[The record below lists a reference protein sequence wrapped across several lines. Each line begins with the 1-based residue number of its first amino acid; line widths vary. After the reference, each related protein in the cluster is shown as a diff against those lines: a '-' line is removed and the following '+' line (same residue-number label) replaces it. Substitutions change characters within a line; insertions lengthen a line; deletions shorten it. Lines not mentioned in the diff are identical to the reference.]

1 MTDTLRQTA
10 LYDLHHEEGAKMVP
24 FAGWEMPVQYASG
37 VLNEHLHTRAN
48 AGLFDVGH
56 MGQVRVIP
64 EDNQLETA
72 ALALESLIPADI
84 VGLAPGRQRY
94 GLFTDPEGGI
104 LDDLMIIHRGDH
116 YLLVVNAA
124 CADQDIAHLRSLTG
138 VRVEPLT
145 DQGLIALQGPLAEQ
159 ALARLLPEVAEMRFM
174 DAREI
179 EWDGVPLLIC
189 RSGYTGE
196 DGFEISVPN
205 SHARKLAETLLEFPE
220 VAPVGLGARDSLR
233 LEAGLPL
240 YGHDMDRDVS
250 PSEASLGWSI
260 PKVRRAGGAREG
272 GFPGAHG
279 ILVELREGPSRTRRG
294 LRPDGRAPIREGVA
308 LFDAEVGGR
317 SLGHVRSGGF
327 GPSVGGPIAVA
338 LFDPALP
345 EGAKLWAE
353 LRGKR
358 IPVTVTA
365 LPFIQSSYKR

>member
-10 LYDLHHEEGAKMVP
+10 LFDLHHEEGAKMVP
-24 FAGWEMPVQYASG
+24 FAGWDMPVQYASG

-64 EDNQLETA
+64 EDGRLETA
-72 ALALESLIPADI
+72 ALALETLIPADI
-84 VGLAPGRQRY
+84 LGLAPGRQRY
-94 GLFTDPEGGI
+94 GIFTDEEGGI

-124 CADQDIAHLRSLTG
+124 CADQDIAHLRTLSG
-138 VRVEPLT
+138 VRIEPLT

-179 EWDGVPLLIC
+179 AWDGVPLLVC

-205 SHARKLAETLLEFPE
+205 SHVRKLAETLLEFPE
-220 VAPVGLGARDSLR
+220 VAPIGLGARDSLR

-250 PSEASLGWSI
+250 PAEASLGWAI
-260 PKVRRAGGAREG
+260 PKVRRIGGAREA

-279 ILVELREGPSRTRRG
+279 ILLELQEGPSRTRRG
-294 LRPDGRAPIREGVA
+294 LRPEGRAPIREGVE
-308 LFDAEVGGR
+308 LFDAEIGGR
-317 SLGHVRSGGF
+317 SLGRVRSGGF

-338 LFDPALP
+338 LFDPMLP
-345 EGAKLWAE
+345 EGARLWAE